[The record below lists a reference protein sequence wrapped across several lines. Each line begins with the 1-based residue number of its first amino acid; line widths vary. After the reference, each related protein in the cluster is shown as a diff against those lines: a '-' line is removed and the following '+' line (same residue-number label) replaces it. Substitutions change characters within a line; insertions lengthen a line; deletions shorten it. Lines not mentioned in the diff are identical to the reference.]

1 MAPPNLDGRWTELE
15 GVVHSLNTNG
25 TLSFVGK
32 DGTGYLWLGQ
42 TPSKDL
48 AHFVDA
54 KFRARGVLMPTMLDA
69 PLLLVPSRD
78 FVDVEESPID
88 TLGARPHLIADV
100 LSEAEESLWPH
111 RVRVIGEVTYIDA
124 ESFFVQDASGGI
136 RVLTSNKPALKL
148 GEPVDVAAFPMSGTS
163 TRVLTDAVV
172 CPAPAVENIK
182 LKDLDL
188 DAASFS
194 QQSGTL
200 VQFKATLLDRKN
212 AGINQMLELQEK
224 QRVITATLTADQGN
238 LPTIA
243 PGSLLLVSGV
253 REDGITAP
261 PVTSLRSSSAQFLVP
276 VNILLRRPEDVVI
289 LSGPAWWTWQKTA
302 TLIGML
308 LVTLTAALLWIHLLG
323 RRLERNR
330 AAQLASSQLILG
342 KLEEERR
349 RIAINLH
356 DSLGQAL
363 LVIKH
368 RAVCPIDGQKTQN
381 MLDEIANIA
390 SQAIDEVRRITHGLR
405 PSQLD
410 RLGLTQAIRAL
421 VSRASEKDTILFA
434 SRVENVDG
442 LFDKEA
448 EIHVYR
454 VVQEAVTN
462 VVKHS
467 AATEGTVVIKK
478 QPATVSISIRDNGR
492 GFDPAKLSSQTHD
505 LGYGLGGIKERVRIL
520 KGTVVIDSK
529 PAAGTS
535 LTVEVPFKIS

>member
-1 MAPPNLDGRWTELE
+1 MHA
-15 GVVHSLNTNG
+15 
-25 TLSFVGK
+25 
-32 DGTGYLWLGQ
+32 
-42 TPSKDL
+42 
-48 AHFVDA
+48 
-54 KFRARGVLMPTMLDA
+54 MLDA

-78 FVDVEESPID
+78 FTDVEEESPID
-88 TLGARPHLIADV
+88 AFGTRPHLIADV
-100 LSEAEESLWPH
+100 LSEPRESLWPH
-111 RVRVIGEVTYIDA
+111 RVRVIGEVTYSDA

-136 RVLTSNKPALKL
+136 RVLTPNKPVVKP
-148 GEPVDVAAFPMSGTS
+148 GEPVDVVAFAMPGTS
-163 TRVLTDAVV
+163 TRVLTDPVV
-172 CPAPAVENIK
+172 RPTAALENITPR
-182 LKDLDL
+182 DLDL

-194 QQSGTL
+194 KQCGTL
-200 VQFKATLLDRKN
+200 VQIRATLLDRKN

-224 QRVITATLTADQGN
+224 QRVVTATLTADQGN
-238 LPTIA
+238 LPAIA
-243 PGSLLLVSGV
+243 PGSRLLVSGV
-253 REDGITAP
+253 REDGIGAP
-261 PVTSLRSSSAQFLVP
+261 PVTSLKSSSAQFLAP
-276 VNILLRRPEDVVI
+276 VNILLRKPGDVMV

-302 TLIGML
+302 ILIGML
-308 LVTLTAALLWIHLLG
+308 LATLTAALLWIHLLH
-323 RRLERNR
+323 RRLERDR

-356 DSLGQAL
+356 DSLGQTL

-368 RAVCPIDGQKTQN
+368 RAVCPAEVQKSQN
-381 MLDEIANIA
+381 ALDEIANIA

-421 VSRASEKDTILFA
+421 VSRASEEDTILFA

-442 LFDKEA
+442 LFDKDA

-454 VVQEAVTN
+454 VVQEAITN

-520 KGTVVIDSK
+520 KGTIVIDSK
-529 PAAGTS
+529 PSAGTS